1 MMISHDLHHNVTTLT
16 PNLYGWW
23 WWLLSTFI
31 HGKSPCLISGSVT
44 NWAKKVGLV
53 GFKKLLMCRIHI
65 IDDLM
70 KIQSREAVGLPM
82 KCTKMDQNG
91 QEWSEIAWQCR
102 SFSNFSW
109 VTNFIYFLD
118 LMGTWKEIVFRIGHG
133 GVMGLQMRWTKM
145 LQNAQKCTI
154 MVNKPWQSKVFGIWL
169 SDLCGHFFYS
179 YYHFQGPIKPRKR
192 SCWSLRTNLKN
203 FCSVMLFW
211 PLWSILVHFGAFHGG
226 PHIPSVLN
234 FLQVIKEMYP
244 MN

>member
-1 MMISHDLHHNVTTLT
+1 MSWHSLRIFIAVCSKEYLQRLMMISHDLHHNVTTLT

-109 VTNFIYFLD
+109 VTNFIYFWIWWAL
-118 LMGTWKEIVFRIGHG
+118 ER
-133 GVMGLQMRWTKM
+133 GL
-145 LQNAQKCTI
+145 
-154 MVNKPWQSKVFGIWL
+154 
-169 SDLCGHFFYS
+169 YS
-179 YYHFQGPIKPRKR
+179 
-192 SCWSLRTNLKN
+192 
-203 FCSVMLFW
+203 
-211 PLWSILVHFGAFHGG
+211 
-226 PHIPSVLN
+226 
-234 FLQVIKEMYP
+234 E
-244 MN
+244 

>member
-118 LMGTWKEIVFRIGHG
+118 LMGTWKGIVFRIGHG

-169 SDLCGHFFYS
+169 SDLCGHFFLFLLLFS
-179 YYHFQGPIKPRKR
+179 
-192 SCWSLRTNLKN
+192 RTNQTQKKI
-203 FCSVMLFW
+203 ML
-211 PLWSILVHFGAFHGG
+211 VT
-226 PHIPSVLN
+226 
-234 FLQVIKEMYP
+234 
-244 MN
+244 

>member
-118 LMGTWKEIVFRIGHG
+118 LMGTWKEILFRIGHG
-133 GVMGLQMRWTKM
+133 GVMGLQMRRTKM

-179 YYHFQGPIKPRKR
+179 YYYFQGPIKPKKR

-211 PLWSILVHFGAFHGG
+211 PVWSILVQFGAFYGD
-226 PHIPSVLN
+226 PTSPLYWI
-234 FLQVIKEMYP
+234 FF
-244 MN
+244 